1 VTAADQP
8 PPVVAPPPAAT
19 FVLQRAAVGPRL
31 ALFGGRPLAVRLRF
45 RASGPLE
52 LKVHVRAPG
61 GRIMRRLRF
70 LAPPGFAR
78 VTWDGLTT
86 RGHVAA
92 AGRYRVYAGAV
103 GGRLRRVGTFRW
115 RLHVY
120 PVRGAHSFRGAIG
133 LFGAPRN
140 GGRRHEG
147 FDIDARCGT
156 PVVAARGGRVRVRR
170 FDPVLYGNLVI
181 VRGARERRDYWY
193 AHLRSPS
200 PLRAGARVKTGDR
213 IGRVGATG
221 NARSVG
227 CHLHFET
234 RGPGGPFDPLP
245 ELRSWDR
252 WS

>member
-8 PPVVAPPPAAT
+8 PVAAPPPAAS
-19 FVLQRAAVGPRL
+19 FVLQRAVVGPRL
-31 ALFGGRPLAVRLRF
+31 ALFGGRRLAVRLRF

-52 LKVHVRAPG
+52 LKVQIRSPR
-61 GRIMRRLRF
+61 GRVMRRLRF
-70 LAPPGFAR
+70 SAAPGLAR

-86 RGHVAA
+86 RGRVAPA
-92 AGRYRVYAGAV
+92 ARYRVYAGAV
-103 GGRLRRVGTFRW
+103 GGPLRRVGAFHW
-115 RLHVY
+115 RLHAY
-120 PVRGAHSFRGAIG
+120 PVRGPHFYRGAIG

-147 FDIDARCGT
+147 VDINARCGT
-156 PVVAARGGRVRVRR
+156 PLVAARSGRVKVRR

-181 VRGARERRDYWY
+181 VRGSRERRDYWY
-193 AHLRSPS
+193 AHLRAPS
-200 PLRAGARVKTGDR
+200 PLRTGARVRTGER
-213 IGRVGATG
+213 VGRVGATG

-245 ELRSWDR
+245 QLRAWDR